1 MHVSSYQKL
10 LAVLLVCISP
20 APYVFAAEP
29 ASEAARSNE
38 AEDTNSAVAVVKQ
51 IKTPRIRVV
60 DATIEAV
67 QQATVSAQI
76 RGRITEISVDVDDYV
91 EKGTVILRIRDK
103 EQRAAVDVAKAR
115 FDEADAEYLR
125 KKEVYVKGL
134 VAKSALD
141 KAEASYRAAKA
152 TLAQANESLEHTQV
166 RAPYS
171 GIVVKRHVEV
181 GETARIGQK
190 LMTGLSLEKL
200 RAIVELPQS
209 LIHNVRKY
217 KQTWVWV
224 GKNLD
229 RRIKAESLTV
239 SPFADP
245 VSHTFLVR
253 INLPTGEHSVY
264 PGMHTKVAF
273 LTGEKLSIVIPAAAV
288 VKRSEVTGVY
298 VIKDKQISFRYIR
311 LGGIVAEQQQEILSG
326 LSVGETVLLDP
337 DGAVL
342 AIKLQEK
349 SEKE

>member
-1 MHVSSYQKL
+1 MRLDSYQKL
-10 LAVLLVCISP
+10 LAIFLVCIYP
-20 APYVFAAEP
+20 VQLTQAAEP
-29 ASEAARSNE
+29 AKSTKATIAPP
-38 AEDTNSAVAVVKQ
+38 AVPTIAMVKE
-51 IKTPRIRVV
+51 ITTPRLRIV

-76 RGRITEISVDVDDYV
+76 RGRIIEISVDVDDYV
-91 EKGTVILRIRDK
+91 AKGTVILRIRDK
-103 EQRAAVDVAKAR
+103 EQRAAVDAATAR
-115 FDEADAEYLR
+115 FEQADAEYLR
-125 KKEVYVKGL
+125 VKEVYAKGL

-141 KAEASYRAAKA
+141 RAQAQYRAAKA
-152 TLAQANESLEHTQV
+152 NLETATESLDHTQV
-166 RAPYS
+166 RAPYN

-209 LIHNVRKY
+209 LIHHVRKH

-224 GKNLD
+224 GENLD

-245 VSHTFLVR
+245 DSHTFLVR
-253 INLPTGEHSVY
+253 INLPSGEHKVY

-273 LTGEKLSIVIPAAAV
+273 LTGKKQSLVIPEAAV

-298 VIKDKQISFRYIR
+298 VIKDKHINFRYIR
-311 LGGIVAEQQQEILSG
+311 LGVMVEGDQQEVLSG
-326 LSVGETVLLDP
+326 LSVGETVLLDS
-337 DGAVL
+337 DQAVV
-342 AIKLQEK
+342 AIKLQQK
-349 SEKE
+349 LEKE

>member
-38 AEDTNSAVAVVKQ
+38 AEGSNPAVAVVKQ

-134 VAKSALD
+134 VAKSALLH
-141 KAEASYRAAKA
+141 RPM
-152 TLAQANESLEHTQV
+152 N
-166 RAPYS
+166 R
-171 GIVVKRHVEV
+171 
-181 GETARIGQK
+181 
-190 LMTGLSLEKL
+190 LSTHKC
-200 RAIVELPQS
+200 ELPTVVLWS
-209 LIHNVRKY
+209 SAMLKSVR
-217 KQTWVWV
+217 
-224 GKNLD
+224 L
-229 RRIKAESLTV
+229 
-239 SPFADP
+239 
-245 VSHTFLVR
+245 H
-253 INLPTGEHSVY
+253 
-264 PGMHTKVAF
+264 
-273 LTGEKLSIVIPAAAV
+273 
-288 VKRSEVTGVY
+288 
-298 VIKDKQISFRYIR
+298 
-311 LGGIVAEQQQEILSG
+311 
-326 LSVGETVLLDP
+326 
-337 DGAVL
+337 VL
-342 AIKLQEK
+342 AKN
-349 SEKE
+349 